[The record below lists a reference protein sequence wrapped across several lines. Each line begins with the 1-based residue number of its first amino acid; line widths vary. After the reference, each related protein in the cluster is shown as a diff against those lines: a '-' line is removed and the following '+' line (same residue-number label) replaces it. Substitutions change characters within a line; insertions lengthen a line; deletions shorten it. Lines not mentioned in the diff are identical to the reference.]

1 MKKSQELKRITLS
14 MGTLSL
20 ALSAFILQSMFDI
33 QAVAKDTISRFP
45 ASLTVGADTKEP
57 QTTTVRKLPFDCT
70 QSNAPAMEVHSQFL
84 QLHFKN
90 CQDRKPVQVIN
101 LTNGFQ
107 ATLFKTSKASLSD
120 LISLNEGDNEIQLR
134 LEKSPA
140 PLSLKIKA
148 FY

>member
-45 ASLTVGADTKEP
+45 ASLTVGADAKEP
-57 QTTTVRKLPFDCT
+57 QSTTVRKLPFDCN
-70 QSNAPAMEVHSQFL
+70 QSDRPSMEVRSQFL
-84 QLHFKN
+84 QLQFEN
-90 CQDRKPVQVIN
+90 CQERQPVEVIN

-107 ATLFKTSKASLSD
+107 ATLFKTSKDSLSD

-134 LEKSPA
+134 LEKSPI

-148 FY
+148 TY